1 MEVEKEKKQRSRRAP
16 RVQKGRV
23 KQGVSSGDLPE
34 RSTESGNPRADFPHE
49 WIAIAAYYL
58 WKSEGEPEG
67 RQAYHWEKA
76 KAELRRL
83 QQEGILPAN
92 WQTVYE
98 ER

>member
-1 MEVEKEKKQRSRRAP
+1 VEVEKEKKQRTRRAP
-16 RVQKGRV
+16 RGRV
-23 KQGVSSGDLPE
+23 KQAVSSDDLPE
-34 RSTESGNPRADFPHE
+34 RSTQSGEPRADFPHE

-58 WKSEGEPEG
+58 WKSEGEPKG
-67 RQAYHWEKA
+67 REAYHWEKA